1 MLSLSIA
8 ITKNCIKYGSI
19 LSQSNMA
26 QFWTNLAQS
35 NMANL
40 QSMQIQMSIEL
51 EMQNWKINY
60 DGFGNIKIK
69 QINIFDGK

>member
-40 QSMQIQMSIEL
+40 QSMQIQMSIGL
-51 EMQNWKINY
+51 EM
-60 DGFGNIKIK
+60 
-69 QINIFDGK
+69 